1 LKLNLQLR
9 NDEMKRMLKQLLKNR
24 KGTAEIIG
32 SVLFIVILLFFF
44 TNVYL
49 WHDSATKE
57 MNDIYAEKM
66 NSPIDVVLMTN
77 PYALNIT
84 NKGGVEAT
92 LSMLWVVEKS
102 PPNQSPNQPDLIH
115 LNYTIANKIVPAG
128 SSVNVTLTG
137 NNPDV
142 PYDPTSKYVTFK
154 VVTTVGNSA
163 ACSYLSPG

>member
-1 LKLNLQLR
+1 MKLNTLLH
-9 NDEMKRMLKQLLKNR
+9 NDEVKRMLKRLLNNR

-32 SVLFIVILLFFF
+32 SVLFIIILLFFF

-77 PYALNIT
+77 PYALNVT
-84 NKGGVEAT
+84 NKGGVETT
-92 LSMLWVVEKS
+92 LSMLWVTEKS
-102 PPNQSPNQPDLIH
+102 TTPNQPDLRH
-115 LNYTIANKIVPAG
+115 LNYTITNKIVPAG

-137 NNPDV
+137 INPNV
-142 PYDPTSKYVTFK
+142 LYDPSGKYVTFK

-163 ACSYLSPG
+163 ACSSSP